1 MKFPLIAC
9 LGLIAAAMA
18 NTAAADPF
26 ERGMGFRLLV
36 QDQRSLPAPQRE
48 ADRSAPQREAER
60 FAPAREVRAPGDADR
75 GRMHPDERRQ
85 LRRDIQ
91 DAGKDI
97 YPRDR
102 QTPGR
107 KQRK

>member
-9 LGLIAAAMA
+9 LGLIAAAIA
-18 NTAAADPF
+18 NPVAANPF

-36 QDQRSLPAPQRE
+36 QDQRPQPAPQRE
-48 ADRSAPQREAER
+48 ADRSAPSREADR
-60 FAPAREVRAPGDADR
+60 FAPARDVRAPGDADR
-75 GRMHPDERRQ
+75 GRMNPDDRRQ

-102 QTPGR
+102 HPPGR
-107 KQRK
+107 QQRK